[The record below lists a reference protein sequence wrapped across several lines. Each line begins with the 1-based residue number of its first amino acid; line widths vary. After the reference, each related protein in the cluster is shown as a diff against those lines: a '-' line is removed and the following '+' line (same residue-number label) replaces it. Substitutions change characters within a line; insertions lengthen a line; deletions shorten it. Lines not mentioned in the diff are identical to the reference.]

1 MQCLGNWN
9 LSAKVMFKAWCQCAK
24 SCLSVR
30 GVLKPNGQLERAGA
44 DAGPQ
49 GRGGGGL
56 QGAGQGWC
64 ANLTGHTGHSGY
76 RWCGGLR
83 TTVGRSRAVPAQ
95 WGLGGQNRRR
105 ERGTLR
111 GRMGARRLSAVAF
124 RGWERLCAYILT
136 LSRTIFHRKW
146 M

>member
-30 GVLKPNGQLERAGA
+30 EVLKPNGQLERAGA

-49 GRGGGGL
+49 GRGRGGL

-64 ANLTGHTGHSGY
+64 ANLTGHTRHSGY
-76 RWCGGLR
+76 TRAQMVQMVWRAAHHGWTLS
-83 TTVGRSRAVPAQ
+83 GRPRP
-95 WGLGGQNRRR
+95 
-105 ERGTLR
+105 
-111 GRMGARRLSAVAF
+111 MGARRTESEAGEGRSQRAH
-124 RGWERLCAYILT
+124 GGAEIER
-136 LSRTIFHRKW
+136 SRF
-146 M
+146 